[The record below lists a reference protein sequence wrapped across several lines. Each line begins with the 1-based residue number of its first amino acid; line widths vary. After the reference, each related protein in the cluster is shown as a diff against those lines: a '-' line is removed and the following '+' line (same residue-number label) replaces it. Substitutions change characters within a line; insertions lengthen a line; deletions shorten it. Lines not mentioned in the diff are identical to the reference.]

1 MARTKKHRKSKKKIT
16 KKRGV
21 AGKFNNKYFEKL
33 EKKSK
38 VVENMMSNLNNRE
51 DFMGFILELKCKYFK
66 DLDMRDKK
74 EEFKIIVEYLD
85 TGEVKSIDRV
95 SGDVVIGTISV
106 ARLLEINEL
115 FRDLSHIFVKK
126 FDKTKLGKEDKD
138 LILKLADLTHPEDLI
153 VRESFEKR
161 DYHDPSIFALF
172 DDFIQYSIEK
182 DINHIV
188 LRKLFNMGF
197 NVRRDYSSN
206 RNNKIHRAEELKNVI
221 EKGSIKL
228 FKILVENGKRNTK
241 VDYENCHMLNWAV
254 FYDRLDVVK
263 YLIEKEN
270 HNINEYCNNSYS
282 FPPKPT
288 DGSPLYNAVLKEN
301 IKVVKY
307 LIEKG
312 ADVNTDSNGIDGET
326 ATFAAVKLNNFKIL
340 KILVE
345 AGANLDT
352 QTEQGQLAY
361 DEAVEL
367 NNQEMIDYLLEHD
380 ARTEVNYGEV
390 IPDEDPY

>member
-1 MARTKKHRKSKKKIT
+1 MARTKRQRKSRKIT

-51 DFMGFILELKCKYFK
+51 DFMGFILELTCKYYK
-66 DLDMRDKK
+66 DLEIQDKK
-74 EEFKIIVEYLD
+74 EVFKIIVEYLD
-85 TGEVKSIDRV
+85 TNEVKSIDKV
-95 SGDVVIGTISV
+95 SGDIVIGTISV

-115 FRDLSHIFVKK
+115 FRDLSRIFVKK
-126 FDKTKLGKEDKD
+126 FGKSELKKKDKD
-138 LILKLADLTHPEDLI
+138 LILKLADLTHPDDLI
-153 VRESFEKR
+153 VRESFEKK
-161 DYHDPSIFALF
+161 DYYDPTIFNLF
-172 DDFIQYSIEK
+172 DDFIQHSVEK

-188 LRKLFNMGF
+188 LRRLFNMGF

-221 EKGSIKL
+221 EKGSIQL

-241 VDYENCHMLNWAV
+241 VNYENCHMLNWAV
-254 FYDRLDVVK
+254 FYDRLDVIK

-270 HNINEYCNNSYS
+270 HNINEYCNNFDS
-282 FPPKPT
+282 FAPKPT
-288 DGSPLYNAVLKEN
+288 DGSPLYNAVLKKN
-301 IKVVKY
+301 IKVIKY

-312 ADVNTDSNGIDGET
+312 GNVDTDSNGMDGET
-326 ATFAAVKLNNFKIL
+326 AVFAAVKLNNFEIL
-340 KILVE
+340 KILVK

-361 DEAVEL
+361 DEAVDL
-367 NNQEMIDYLLEHD
+367 NNQEMIDYLLEHG
-380 ARTEVNYGEV
+380 ARTEVNDDEV
-390 IPDEDPY
+390 IPDFDPN

>member
-1 MARTKKHRKSKKKIT
+1 MARTKRQRKSRKIT

-51 DFMGFILELKCKYFK
+51 DFMGFILELTCKYFK
-66 DLDMRDKK
+66 DLDMKNK
-74 EEFKIIVEYLD
+74 EEVFKIIVEYLD
-85 TGEVKSIDRV
+85 TGDVKSIDRV
-95 SGDVVIGTISV
+95 SGDIVIGTISV

-126 FDKTKLGKEDKD
+126 FDKTKLGIKDKD
-138 LILKLADLTHPEDLI
+138 LILKLADLTHPDDLI

-161 DYHDPSIFALF
+161 DYYDPSIFALF

-221 EKGSIKL
+221 EKGSIQL

-241 VDYENCHMLNWAV
+241 VNYENCHMLNWAV
-254 FYDRLDVVK
+254 FYDRLDVIK

-270 HNINEYCNNSYS
+270 HNINEYCNNFDS
-282 FPPKPT
+282 FAPKPT
-288 DGSPLYNAVLKEN
+288 DGSPLYNAVLKKN
-301 IKVVKY
+301 IKVIKY

-312 ADVNTDSNGIDGET
+312 GNVDTDSNGMDGET
-326 ATFAAVKLNNFKIL
+326 AVFAAVKLNNFEIL
-340 KILVE
+340 KILVK

-361 DEAVEL
+361 DEAVDL
-367 NNQEMIDYLLEHD
+367 NNQEMIDYLLEHG
-380 ARTEVNYGEV
+380 ARTEVNDDEV
-390 IPDEDPY
+390 IPDFDPN

>member
-1 MARTKKHRKSKKKIT
+1 MVRTKKQRKSGKIT

-21 AGKFNNKYFEKL
+21 AGKFNNRYFDKL
-33 EKKSK
+33 KKKSK
-38 VVENMMSNLNNRE
+38 VVENMMSNINNRD
-51 DFMGFILELKCKYFK
+51 DFMGFILDLPYKYYK
-66 DLDMRDKK
+66 DLTMRDKK
-74 EEFKIIVEYLD
+74 EVFEIIVEYLD

-95 SGDVVIGTISV
+95 NEDIVIGTISV
-106 ARLLEINEL
+106 ARLLEIKEL

-126 FDKTKLGKEDKD
+126 FNKTKLKKKEKD
-138 LILKLADLTHPEDLI
+138 HILKFADLTHPEDLI
-153 VRESFEKR
+153 VRESFEKK
-161 DYHDPSIFALF
+161 DYYDPTIFNLF
-172 DDFIQYSIEK
+172 DDFIKYSIEK

-188 LRKLFNMGF
+188 LRRLFNMGF

-206 RNNKIHRAEELKNVI
+206 RNEKIHRAEELKNVI
-221 EKGSIKL
+221 EKGSIQL
-228 FKILVENGKRNTK
+228 FKILVENGRRDTK

-270 HNINEYCNNSYS
+270 HNINQYCNNSYS

-288 DGSPLYNAVLKEN
+288 DGTPLYNAVLKEN

>member
-1 MARTKKHRKSKKKIT
+1 MVRTKKQKKSGRIT
-16 KKRGV
+16 KKKGV
-21 AGKFNNKYFEKL
+21 AGKFNNRYFDKL
-33 EKKSK
+33 EKKSG
-38 VVENMMSNLNNRE
+38 VVENMMSNINNRE
-51 DFMGFILELKCKYFK
+51 DFMGFILDLPCKYYK
-66 DLDMRDKK
+66 DLAMRDKK
-74 EEFKIIVEYLD
+74 EVFEIIVEYLD

-95 SGDVVIGTISV
+95 SGDIVIGTISV

-126 FDKTKLGKEDKD
+126 FDKTKLKKKDKD

-153 VRESFEKR
+153 VRETFEKR
-161 DYHDPSIFALF
+161 DYYDPTIFNLF
-172 DDFIQYSIEK
+172 DDFIKYSIEK

-188 LRKLFNMGF
+188 LRRLFNMGF

-206 RNNKIHRAEELKNVI
+206 RNEKIHRAEELKNVI
-221 EKGSIKL
+221 EKGSIQL
-228 FKILVENGKRNTK
+228 FKILVENGRRETK

-270 HNINEYCNNSYS
+270 HNINQYCNNSYS

-288 DGSPLYNAVLKEN
+288 DGTPLYNAVLKEN

-326 ATFAAVKLNNFKIL
+326 AAFAAVKLNNFEIL

-352 QTEQGQLAY
+352 QTEQGYLAY

-367 NNQEMIDYLLEHD
+367 NNQEMIDYLIENG
-380 ARTEVNYGEV
+380 ARTEVNDDEV
-390 IPDEDPY
+390 IPDYDPY

>member
-1 MARTKKHRKSKKKIT
+1 MVRTKKQRKSGKIT

-21 AGKFNNKYFEKL
+21 AGKFNNRYFDKL
-33 EKKSK
+33 KKKSK
-38 VVENMMSNLNNRE
+38 VVENMMSNINNRE
-51 DFMGFILELKCKYFK
+51 DFMVFILDLPCKYYK
-66 DLDMRDKK
+66 DLAMRDKK
-74 EEFKIIVEYLD
+74 EVFEIIVEYLD

-95 SGDVVIGTISV
+95 SGDIVIGTISV

-126 FDKTKLGKEDKD
+126 FDKTKLKKEDKD
-138 LILKLADLTHPEDLI
+138 LILKLANLTHPEDLI
-153 VRESFEKR
+153 VRETFEKR
-161 DYHDPSIFALF
+161 DYYDPTIFNLF
-172 DDFIQYSIEK
+172 DDFIKYSIEK

-188 LRKLFNMGF
+188 LRRLFNMGF

-206 RNNKIHRAEELKNVI
+206 RNKKIHRAEELKNVI
-221 EKGSIKL
+221 EKGSIQL
-228 FKILVENGKRNTK
+228 FKILVENGRRDTK

-270 HNINEYCNNSYS
+270 HNINQYCNNSYS

-288 DGSPLYNAVLKEN
+288 DGTPLYNAVLKEN

-367 NNQEMIDYLLEHD
+367 NNQEMIDYLLEHN